1 MKTILYKVVKV
12 LNKVKPTPIA
22 SSGGIII
29 RYAWVAKK
37 MTFQITFFT
46 LRITLLFGLSFGNT
60 VEIATAF
67 PAPKDIVKADVESV
81 KTCQNVACLPVNMK
95 KTTTKVCTVNC
106 KDDSTA
112 SSVKLINPLNLFQAS
127 P

>member
-1 MKTILYKVVKV
+1 
-12 LNKVKPTPIA
+12 
-22 SSGGIII
+22 
-29 RYAWVAKK
+29 

-46 LRITLLFGLSFGNT
+46 LRITLLFGLSFGST

-67 PAPKDIVKADVESV
+67 PAPKDIVKADVAIV
-81 KTCQNVACLPVNMK
+81 KSWKNVARLPVKVK
-95 KTTTKVCTVNC
+95 KVRTQLCTPNC
-106 KDDSTA
+106 NNDSTA

>member
-1 MKTILYKVVKV
+1 MDI
-12 LNKVKPTPIA
+12 P
-22 SSGGIII
+22 
-29 RYAWVAKK
+29 KK

-60 VEIATAF
+60 VEITTAF
-67 PAPKDIVKADVESV
+67 PAPKDIVKPDVASV
-81 KTCQNVACLPVNMK
+81 KICQNFGCLPLEVK
-95 KTTTKVCTVNC
+95 KTKTQSCKINC

>member
-1 MKTILYKVVKV
+1 
-12 LNKVKPTPIA
+12 
-22 SSGGIII
+22 
-29 RYAWVAKK
+29 

-46 LRITLLFGLSFGNT
+46 LRITLLFGLSFGST

-67 PAPKDIVKADVESV
+67 PAPKDIVKDDVTIV
-81 KTCQNVACLPVNMK
+81 KTWKNVGCLPVLVK
-95 KTTTKVCTVNC
+95 KTKTQNCTLNC
-106 KDDSTA
+106 KNDSTA

>member
-1 MKTILYKVVKV
+1 MDIL
-12 LNKVKPTPIA
+12 
-22 SSGGIII
+22 
-29 RYAWVAKK
+29 KK

-67 PAPKDIVKADVESV
+67 PAPKDIVKADVTIV
-81 KTCQNVACLPVNMK
+81 KTWKNVDCLPVLMK
-95 KTTTKVCTVNC
+95 KTKTQNC
-106 KDDSTA
+106 KINCKNDSTA